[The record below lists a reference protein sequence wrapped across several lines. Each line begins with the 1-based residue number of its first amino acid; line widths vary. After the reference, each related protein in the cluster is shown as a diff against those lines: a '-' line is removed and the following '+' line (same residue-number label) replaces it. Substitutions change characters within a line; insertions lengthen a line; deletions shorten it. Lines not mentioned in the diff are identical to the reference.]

1 MGALV
6 HSPPLTSLDVR
17 PLGPNIGAEVYGV
30 DLAQELPDETIAAIR
45 AAWLEHLVLFFPEQS
60 LNAET
65 QLAFASRFGTTTEA
79 HPVEKSKADNEKIH
93 AIDSIKDR
101 TDFWHTDVTF
111 MAEPPSASLL
121 YAVQL
126 PPVGGDTMWA
136 STRAAYERLAKP
148 LQRFCSELTG
158 IHYSPH
164 YAEVVAK
171 GGGQSWNGEP
181 VTEMPP
187 VEHPVVR
194 IHPETE
200 RPNLFVNPGFTVG
213 VKDFPAAQGQSFLKV
228 LYNHMTRPEFVV
240 RYRWT
245 EGTLAFWDNRAT
257 MHYGIFDYGT
267 ERRIMH
273 RVTLRGDRPAGI
285 VRAE

>member
-1 MGALV
+1 MV
-6 HSPPLTSLDVR
+6 HSALTALDVR
-17 PLGPNIGAEVYGV
+17 PLGPNIGAEVFGV
-30 DLAQELPDETIAAIR
+30 DLARELPDETIAAIR
-45 AAWLEHLVLFFPEQS
+45 AAWLEHLVLFFPGQS
-60 LNAET
+60 LTTET
-65 QLAFASRFGTTTEA
+65 QLAFASRFGETTEA
-79 HPVEKSKADNEKIH
+79 HPVEKPMPDNEQIH

-111 MAEPPSASLL
+111 MADPPSGSLL

-136 STRAAYERLAKP
+136 STRAAYERLAEP
-148 LQRFCSELTG
+148 LQRFCTELTA
-158 IHYSPH
+158 IHYSEI
-164 YAEVVAK
+164 YARIVAA

-181 VTEMPP
+181 VTQMAP

-194 IHPETE
+194 IHPETG
-200 RPNLFVNPGFTVG
+200 RPNLFVNPQFTVG
-213 VKDFPAAQGQSFLKV
+213 LKDFPAAQGRAFLKV
-228 LYNHMTRPEFVV
+228 LQNHMTRPEFVV

-257 MHYGIFDYGT
+257 MHYGIFDYGK

-273 RVTLRGDRPAGI
+273 RVTLRGDRPA
-285 VRAE
+285 

>member
-1 MGALV
+1 MV
-6 HSPPLTSLDVR
+6 HSALTALDVR
-17 PLGPNIGAEVYGV
+17 PLGPNIGAEVFGV

-45 AAWLEHLVLFFPEQS
+45 AAWLEHLVLFFPGQS
-60 LNAET
+60 LTPET
-65 QLAFASRFGTTTEA
+65 QLAFATRFGTTTEA
-79 HPVEKSKADNEKIH
+79 HPVEKPKSDNEKIH

-111 MAEPPSASLL
+111 MAEPPCASLL

-126 PPVGGDTMWA
+126 PPVGGDTMWT

-148 LQRFCSELTG
+148 LQQFCTELTA
-158 IHYSPH
+158 IHYSEI
-164 YAEVVAK
+164 YARIVAA
-171 GGGQSWNGEP
+171 GGGQSWNGER

-213 VKDFPAAQGQSFLKV
+213 IKDFPAAQGQAFLKI
-228 LYNHMTRPEFVV
+228 LYEHMTRPEFVV

-257 MHYGIFDYGT
+257 MHYGIFDYGK

-273 RVTLRGDRPAGI
+273 RVTLRGDRPAGTTNL
-285 VRAE
+285 RP

>member
-1 MGALV
+1 M
-6 HSPPLTSLDVR
+6 HSPSLTALDIR

-30 DLAQELPDETIAAIR
+30 DLAQELPDQTIAAIR
-45 AAWLEHLVLFFPEQS
+45 AAWLEHLVLFFPGQS
-60 LNAET
+60 LTSET
-65 QLAFASRFGTTTEA
+65 QLAFATRFGTTTEA
-79 HPVEKSKADNEKIH
+79 HPVEKPKADNEKIH

-126 PPVGGDTMWA
+126 PAVGGDTMWA
-136 STRAAYERLAKP
+136 STRAAYERLAAP
-148 LQRFCSELTG
+148 LQSFCTELTA
-158 IHYSPH
+158 IH
-164 YAEVVAK
+164 YAEYYAQVVAG
-171 GGGQSWNGEP
+171 GGGQSWNGER

-194 IHPETE
+194 IHPETQ

-213 VKDFPAAQGQSFLKV
+213 IKDFPAAQGQAFLKM
-228 LYNHMTRPEFVV
+228 LYKHMTRPEFIV

-245 EGTLAFWDNRAT
+245 EGTLAFWDNRTT
-257 MHYGIFDYGT
+257 MHYGIFDYGKD
-267 ERRIMH
+267 RRIMH

-285 VRAE
+285 TSPS